1 VGFRSRFRFF
11 VVMIALSALSV
22 ITPTQTFAPFSEP
35 PADGEISL
43 ETAAKRSFEFLH
55 KIGHV
60 ITSKA
65 YIGCLEP
72 MARHRVWTIQDTA
85 RSFVIMVDSETGIVE
100 FYRNS
105 KQIDDQNRKSHKSIE
120 RYFSSTIAGRAHVAG
135 LAAKL
140 GYASTTRV
148 EAQIIE
154 SQAVRDINRSGSL
167 SAQIST
173 SHGRLLARLEFDLE
187 DGALILYSRSH
198 DQ

>member
-1 VGFRSRFRFF
+1 MISQPPETQHGTLMVASTLGRQAGTLCQYGVIRTRGSKASISRVQASRYSGTGRIDVGFRSRFRFF

-85 RSFVIMVDSETGIVE
+85 RSFVIMVIPKQASSSFIETV
-100 FYRNS
+100 
-105 KQIDDQNRKSHKSIE
+105 NR
-120 RYFSSTIAGRAHVAG
+120 STIKTGSLIKVSRDTSPQQSPAG
-135 LAAKL
+135 LM
-140 GYASTTRV
+140 
-148 EAQIIE
+148 
-154 SQAVRDINRSGSL
+154 
-167 SAQIST
+167 
-173 SHGRLLARLEFDLE
+173 
-187 DGALILYSRSH
+187 
-198 DQ
+198 